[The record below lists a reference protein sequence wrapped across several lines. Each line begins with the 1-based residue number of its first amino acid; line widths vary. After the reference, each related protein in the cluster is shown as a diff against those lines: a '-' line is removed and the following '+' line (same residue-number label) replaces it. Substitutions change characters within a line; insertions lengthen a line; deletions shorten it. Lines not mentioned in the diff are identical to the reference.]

1 MVGQGVVN
9 GLAPSFADVP
19 GGRPPGMVIGGAPK
33 AKLAPMGDIYFSF
46 DFSTQFAY
54 FLTQNQPANAEIDI
68 TSNSYGNSG
77 SDNDGFDAAS
87 QEADLW
93 NTAFGVRTLM
103 IDSSGNGAPGYGTS
117 NAPAPVTGMRVGAS
131 TQFGATGWDSIKN
144 YSQVTDNDVIGWS
157 DRGPGATGTNA
168 IDVVADGAYSSGD
181 ATLNTILNG
190 HVAWTTWGGT
200 SRSTPVAA
208 GAAAI
213 VYQAWRQANGPA
225 TPDGFALTARDI
237 IKSSAKDLGY
247 DSWTQG
253 AGSVDAFAAAQ
264 LAAGSSGAVVTP
276 SEWRPGDYRGT
287 DYEVFPHI
295 LAAGASDSQ
304 TFSLDGPG
312 TWNLSDRFM
321 TKVDSEDISFT
332 TSPLSKESVPNFN
345 VPDYLIDIS
354 DAVAAHPNADMI
366 AISASFPLSEF
377 DVDSDYTYD
386 QRWRL
391 LAYDWTDMNHDG
403 NLWTD
408 KDHDG
413 AVDHKDGPH
422 SSNIDGNLDVKWASS
437 EIDQNEYERFSYT
450 SAASDS
456 QRIHVGHP
464 AARMTDG
471 FFIGLQHPE
480 STTAVPRTHFKIR
493 VDFYQNT
500 DWGWVTTPA
509 TASGSFNA
517 SIHVPNGT
525 PAGMYEGA
533 IVARRGTQQT
543 VIPVS
548 VTVAVQAAQ
557 DADGK
562 LTGSLVFGGADVAA
576 DQANLPYSN
585 ATVFGANDWNW
596 RAESGDWRFFY
607 LDVPTEPAPGSLF
620 LVNTKW
626 DDPAPF
632 TDLDTL
638 ILGPSENHYQL
649 LDDGAFGAPYILDT
663 VGKSPNRNI
672 GAGVWGFDTATGGAE
687 DLVAGPVQEGLH
699 AIVEH
704 QVQWN
709 GTSFNVPF
717 ETTVGSATV
726 DPSSIDVTTPG
737 DTGGFDVT
745 FEASLDLAGLEAEA
759 FGLSQPQVTTETAH
773 QDDPNDVASASVKKS
788 FTLNHAARATIT
800 TELSDDLDLYIV
812 YDADNN
818 GTFTTS
824 EIIASSA
831 GGTGDESVTLVAP
844 GDGNYQAWVQGFAVT
859 GTPTFP
865 LTIDAI
871 QGTDMTVSGVPAGA
885 SRPGRRSPSTSR
897 SRRR

>member
-1 MVGQGVVN
+1 
-9 GLAPSFADVP
+9 
-19 GGRPPGMVIGGAPK
+19 
-33 AKLAPMGDIYFSF
+33 
-46 DFSTQFAY
+46 
-54 FLTQNQPANAEIDI
+54 
-68 TSNSYGNSG
+68 
-77 SDNDGFDAAS
+77 
-87 QEADLW
+87 
-93 NTAFGVRTLM
+93 
-103 IDSSGNGAPGYGTS
+103 
-117 NAPAPVTGMRVGAS
+117 
-131 TQFGATGWDSIKN
+131 
-144 YSQVTDNDVIGWS
+144 
-157 DRGPGATGTNA
+157 
-168 IDVVADGAYSSGD
+168 
-181 ATLNTILNG
+181 
-190 HVAWTTWGGT
+190 
-200 SRSTPVAA
+200 
-208 GAAAI
+208 
-213 VYQAWRQANGPA
+213 
-225 TPDGFALTARDI
+225 
-237 IKSSAKDLGY
+237 
-247 DSWTQG
+247 
-253 AGSVDAFAAAQ
+253 
-264 LAAGSSGAVVTP
+264 
-276 SEWRPGDYRGT
+276 
-287 DYEVFPHI
+287 
-295 LAAGASDSQ
+295 
-304 TFSLDGPG
+304 
-312 TWNLSDRFM
+312 M

-332 TSPLSKESVPNFN
+332 TSSLSKESVPNFN

-533 IVARRGTQQT
+533 IVARRGTSRRSSRSRSPSPCRPPRT
-543 VIPVS
+543 PM
-548 VTVAVQAAQ
+548 
-557 DADGK
+557 GK

-885 SRPGRRSPSTSR
+885 VPAGTAVTIHVAFSKAMTAGQDYFGELQLGPPTAPSALSVPIKIHR
-897 SRRR
+897 N